1 MNSLV
6 HDELV
11 LIRHTL
17 DTLRNEVE
25 YLRMTITD
33 LGPDKVD
40 YAMIECHMDLMALG
54 VKIKSREQ
62 ALVRKL

>member
-25 YLRMTITD
+25 YLRMTLTD
-33 LGPDKVD
+33 LGANDVD
-40 YAMIECHMDLMALG
+40 YLMIECHQDLIEVG
-54 VKIKSREQ
+54 RKIKAREQ
-62 ALVRKL
+62 ALISKL